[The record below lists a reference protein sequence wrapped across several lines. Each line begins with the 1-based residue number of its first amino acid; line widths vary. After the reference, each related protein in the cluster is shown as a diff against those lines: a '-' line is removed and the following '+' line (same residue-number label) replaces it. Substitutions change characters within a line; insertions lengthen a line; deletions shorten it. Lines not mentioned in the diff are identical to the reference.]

1 MSLFYDR
8 VLTLCHPRN
17 NRLQTQDGWVGEK
30 KLYCLETLPVIRNHA
45 K

>member
-8 VLTLCHPRN
+8 VLTLCHPRD
-17 NRLQTQDGWVGEK
+17 NRLQTQDEWVGGK
-30 KLYCLETLPVIRNHA
+30 KLCCLETLRVIRNHA